1 MIRPDDTEEEQRM
14 NYTAFGEEM
23 RILRVRRHQT
33 MKDMADVLGV
43 TKSCL
48 SGVEKGKRAVPGKW
62 LDILVD
68 HYHLKEYDRSRI
80 QDAIYES
87 RSQIRILL
95 NGKEN
100 YKRNLALRFEEAF
113 DSIDEDVAAQILSV
127 LKRGEQGQA

>member
-1 MIRPDDTEEEQRM
+1 ME
-14 NYTAFGEEM
+14 YTKFGEEM
-23 RILRVRRHQT
+23 RVLRARRHQT
-33 MKDMADVLGV
+33 MKDMAEVLGV

-95 NGKEN
+95 NGREN
-100 YKRNLALRFEEAF
+100 YKRKLALRFEEAF
-113 DSIDEDVAAQILSV
+113 EDLDESAASDILSV
-127 LKRGEQGQA
+127 LMRVNNVNHNG

>member
-1 MIRPDDTEEEQRM
+1 
-14 NYTAFGEEM
+14 
-23 RILRVRRHQT
+23 
-33 MKDMADVLGV
+33 MKDMAEVLGV

-48 SGVEKGKRAVPGKW
+48 SGVEKGKRAVPSKW

-68 HYHLKEYDRSRI
+68 HYHLKEYDRNRI
-80 QDAIYES
+80 RDAIYES

-95 NGKEN
+95 NGREN

>member
-1 MIRPDDTEEEQRM
+1 ME
-14 NYTAFGEEM
+14 YTKFGEEM
-23 RILRVRRHQT
+23 RVLRARRHQT
-33 MKDMADVLGV
+33 MKDMAEVLGV

-48 SGVEKGKRAVPGKW
+48 SGVEKGKRAVPSKW

-68 HYHLKEYDRSRI
+68 HYHLKEYDRNRI
-80 QDAIYES
+80 RDAIYES

-95 NGKEN
+95 NGREN

>member
-1 MIRPDDTEEEQRM
+1 
-14 NYTAFGEEM
+14 
-23 RILRVRRHQT
+23 
-33 MKDMADVLGV
+33 MKEMADVLGV

-68 HYHLKEYDRSRI
+68 HYHLKEYDRNKI
-80 QDAIYES
+80 KEAIYES

-95 NGKEN
+95 NEKEN

-113 DSIDEDVAAQILSV
+113 DNIDQDAAFEILSV
-127 LKRGEQGQA
+127 LSRINNINHNA

>member
-1 MIRPDDTEEEQRM
+1 M

>member
-1 MIRPDDTEEEQRM
+1 ME
-14 NYTAFGEEM
+14 YTKFGEEM

-48 SGVEKGKRAVPGKW
+48 SGVEKGRRAVPGKW

-68 HYHLKEYDRSRI
+68 HYHLKEYDRNRI
-80 QDAIYES
+80 KDAIHES

-95 NGKEN
+95 NEKEN
-100 YKRNLALRFEEAF
+100 YKRNLALRFEESF
-113 DSIDEDVAAQILSV
+113 EDIDEDAAAEILSILERV
-127 LKRGEQGQA
+127 KQSNA

>member
-1 MIRPDDTEEEQRM
+1 M

-80 QDAIYES
+80 RDAIYES